1 MELKRK
7 KRAAWNVVI
16 MKIAVLGEREKVV
29 GLNEYIKEN
38 ILIFDG
44 AMGTML
50 QKKGLK
56 LGENPEV
63 LNLNEPSII
72 EEIHR
77 EYIDSGANVI
87 TTNTFGAN
95 ELKLKL
101 CNLEVEEVVDSA
113 IKIAKKARGNSNTY
127 IALDIGPIGE
137 LLEPMGTLSF
147 DRAYE
152 IFKRQVVQGAKS
164 GADIILIETMTDL
177 YELKAAVLAVKENSE
192 LPVFC
197 TMTFEE
203 NLRTFTGCSPEA
215 MVLVLEGLGV
225 DALGV
230 NCSLGPKQLK
240 PVIEEVCSLAHIPVM
255 IQPNAGLPT
264 LSIGNETK
272 YDVTKEEFA
281 DTLCSFIDSGVRVIG
296 GCCGTTPDYIRELVL
311 RVKDKKLQPVENENY
326 SAICTPSKVVR
337 IDGVRIIGE
346 RINPTGKKLFKEALK
361 NEDLDYILKQAISQI
376 EAGAHILDVNVGLP
390 EIDEPKMMHK
400 VIKEI
405 QGIID
410 TPLQIDS
417 SDVNA
422 IETGLR
428 YYNGKPIL
436 NSVNGEEKV
445 LDKILP
451 LVKKYGAS
459 VVGLTLDDN
468 GIPLKAE
475 ERFAIAEKIVKR
487 AAEYGIKK
495 EDVFI
500 DCLVLTVS
508 AQQEEVQETLK
519 AVRMV
524 KEKLG
529 VKTVL
534 GVSNI
539 SFGLPNRE
547 LINETFL
554 GLALANGLDLPI
566 MNPNADGMTRV
577 IHSYNVL
584 YNYDKSAE
592 IYIKNYANVDVKS
605 TVTSKNGDNSNS
617 TNDSNKE
624 HDLRYIVVKGLK
636 EEAKQATIEL
646 LKQYE
651 ELEIVNK
658 YLIPALDEVGDKY
671 EKGELFLPQ
680 LIQSAETVKNAFD
693 VLKAEIAKSNSE
705 SISKGKIIVATV
717 KGDIHDIGKNIVKVI
732 LENYGYEMIDLGK
745 DVPIE
750 TVVSEAKKHNVS
762 LIGLSALMTTT
773 VRSMEETI
781 KALRADGYNG
791 KIFVGGAVLTA
802 DSAERIGADFYAK
815 DAKESVEIAKKV
827 LA

>member
-1 MELKRK
+1 
-7 KRAAWNVVI
+7 
-16 MKIAVLGEREKVV
+16 MKIAALEEREKVV
-29 GLNEYIKEN
+29 GLKEYIKDN

-56 LGENPEV
+56 LGENPEA
-63 LNLNEPSII
+63 LNLKEPSII

-77 EYIDSGANVI
+77 EYINSGANVI

-113 IKIAKKARGNSNTY
+113 IQIAKKAKANSNTY

-152 IFKRQVVQGAKS
+152 IFKRQVVQGTKS
-164 GADIILIETMTDL
+164 GADIILLETMTDL
-177 YELKAAVLAVKENSE
+177 YELKAAVLAAKENSD

-240 PVIEEVCSLAHIPVM
+240 PVIEEICSLAHIPVM
-255 IQPNAGLPT
+255 VQPNAGLPT

-296 GCCGTTPDYIRELVL
+296 GCCGTTPDYIKELAV
-311 RVKDKKLQPVENENY
+311 RIKYKKLEPVNNENY
-326 SAICTPSKVVR
+326 TAICTPSKVVR

-361 NEDLDYILKQAISQI
+361 NEDLDYILKQGIEQV

-390 EIDEPKMMHK
+390 EIDEPKMMLK
-400 VIKEI
+400 VVKEI
-405 QGIID
+405 QGIMD

-417 SDVNA
+417 SDVKA

-445 LDKILP
+445 LDTILP

-459 VVGLTLDDN
+459 VVGLTLDDS
-468 GIPLKAE
+468 GIPPKAE
-475 ERFAIAEKIVKR
+475 QRFAIAEKIVKR

-554 GLALANGLDLPI
+554 ALALTNGLDLPI

-584 YNYDKSAE
+584 YNYDKNAE
-592 IYIKNYANVDVKS
+592 VYIKNYANVDLKS
-605 TVTSKNGDNSNS
+605 TVAVKNSNNS
-617 TNDSNKE
+617 NVGNDSKGE
-624 HDLRYIVVKGLK
+624 HDLKYIVIKGLK
-636 EEAKQATIEL
+636 EEAKQATIDL
-646 LKQYE
+646 LKDHE
-651 ELEIVNK
+651 ELEIVNE
-658 YLIPALDEVGDKY
+658 YLIPALDEVGNKY

-680 LIQSAETVKNAFD
+680 LIQAAETVKNAFE
-693 VLKAEIAKSNSE
+693 VLKAQIAKSNSE

-732 LENYGYEMIDLGK
+732 LENYGYEIIDLGK

-750 TVVSEAKKHNVS
+750 TVVEEAKKHNVS
-762 LIGLSALMTTT
+762 LVGLSALMTTT
-773 VRSMEETI
+773 VKSMEETI
-781 KALRADGYNG
+781 KALRAGGYTG
-791 KIFVGGAVLTA
+791 KVFVGGAVLTA

-815 DAKESVEIAKKV
+815 DAKESVEIAKKI
-827 LA
+827 LG

>member
-1 MELKRK
+1 
-7 KRAAWNVVI
+7 
-16 MKIAVLGEREKVV
+16 
-29 GLNEYIKEN
+29 
-38 ILIFDG
+38 
-44 AMGTML
+44 
-50 QKKGLK
+50 
-56 LGENPEV
+56 
-63 LNLNEPSII
+63 
-72 EEIHR
+72 
-77 EYIDSGANVI
+77 
-87 TTNTFGAN
+87 
-95 ELKLKL
+95 
-101 CNLEVEEVVDSA
+101 
-113 IKIAKKARGNSNTY
+113 
-127 IALDIGPIGE
+127 
-137 LLEPMGTLSF
+137 
-147 DRAYE
+147 
-152 IFKRQVVQGAKS
+152 
-164 GADIILIETMTDL
+164 
-177 YELKAAVLAVKENSE
+177 
-192 LPVFC
+192 
-197 TMTFEE
+197 
-203 NLRTFTGCSPEA
+203 
-215 MVLVLEGLGV
+215 MV
-225 DALGV
+225 
-230 NCSLGPKQLK
+230 
-240 PVIEEVCSLAHIPVM
+240 
-255 IQPNAGLPT
+255 QPNAGLPT

-296 GCCGTTPDYIRELVL
+296 GCCGTNPDYIRELAD
-311 RVKDKKLQPVENENY
+311 RVKDKKPEPVNNESY
-326 SAICTPSKVVR
+326 AAICTPSKVVR

-361 NEDLDYILKQAISQI
+361 NEDLDYILKQGIEQV
-376 EAGAHILDVNVGLP
+376 EAGAPILDVNVGLP
-390 EIDEPKMMHK
+390 EIDEPKMMRK

-405 QGIID
+405 QGIMD

-417 SDVNA
+417 SDINA

-468 GIPLKAE
+468 GIPPKAE
-475 ERFAIAEKIVKR
+475 QRFAIAEKIVKR

-495 EDVFI
+495 EDIFI

-554 GLALANGLDLPI
+554 ALALANGLDMPI
-566 MNPNADGMTRV
+566 MNPNAEGMMRV

-584 YNYDKSAE
+584 YNYDKNSE
-592 IYIKNYANVDVKS
+592 VYIKNYANVELNRSAVPSGSNTKTGEGS
-605 TVTSKNGDNSNS
+605 NNADNSS
-617 TNDSNKE
+617 GE
-624 HDLRYIVVKGLK
+624 HDLKYIVIKGLK

-646 LKQYE
+646 LNTHE

-658 YLIPALDEVGDKY
+658 YLIPALDEVGNKY

-680 LIQSAETVKNAFD
+680 LIQAAETVKNAFE
-693 VLKAEIAKSNSE
+693 VLKAQIAKNNSS

-732 LENYGYEMIDLGK
+732 LENYGYEIIDLGK

-750 TVVSEAKKHNVS
+750 TVVEEAKKHEVS

-781 KALRADGYNG
+781 KALRIDGYEG
-791 KIFVGGAVLTA
+791 KVFVGGAVVTA

-827 LA
+827 LG

>member
-1 MELKRK
+1 
-7 KRAAWNVVI
+7 
-16 MKIAVLGEREKVV
+16 V
-29 GLNEYIKEN
+29 GLNEYIKNN

-63 LNLNEPSII
+63 LNLKEPAII

-77 EYIDSGANVI
+77 EYIESGANVI

-113 IKIAKKARGNSNTY
+113 VKIAKKAKGNSNTY
-127 IALDIGPIGE
+127 IALDVGPIGE

-177 YELKAAVLAVKENSE
+177 YELKAAVLAAKENSD
-192 LPVFC
+192 LPVLC

-240 PVIEEVCSLAHIPVM
+240 PIIEEICSLAHIPVM

-311 RVKDKKLQPVENENY
+311 RVKDKKLEPVENENY

-605 TVTSKNGDNSNS
+605 TVTSKNGDNSNT
-617 TNDSNKE
+617 TNDTNNE
-624 HDLRYIVVKGLK
+624 HDLTYIVVKGLK

-693 VLKAEIAKSNSE
+693 VLKAEIAKSNSA

-750 TVVSEAKKHNVS
+750 TVVLEAKKHNVS

-781 KALRADGYNG
+781 KALRADGYKG

-827 LA
+827 LE

>member
-1 MELKRK
+1 MGLK
-7 KRAAWNVVI
+7 
-16 MKIAVLGEREKVV
+16 
-29 GLNEYIKEN
+29 EYIKDN

-56 LGENPEV
+56 LGENPEI

-77 EYIDSGANVI
+77 EYIDSGANLI

-101 CNLEVEEVVDSA
+101 CNLEVEEVIDAAVE
-113 IKIAKKARGNSNTY
+113 IAKKAKGNSNTY

-152 IFKRQVVQGAKS
+152 IFKRQVVQGVQS
-164 GADIILIETMTDL
+164 GVDVILLETMTDL

-240 PVIEEVCSLAHIPVM
+240 PIIEEICSLAHIPVM
-255 IQPNAGLPT
+255 VQPNAGLPT
-264 LSIGNETK
+264 LSTGNETK

-281 DTLCSFIDSGVRVIG
+281 DTLCSFIDSGVRIIG
-296 GCCGTTPDYIRELVL
+296 GCCGTTPDYIRELFARL
-311 RVKDKKLQPVENENY
+311 KDKKLETIGNETY

-337 IDGVRIIGE
+337 IDGVKIIGE

-361 NEDLDYILKQAISQI
+361 NEDLDYILKQAISQV

-400 VIKEI
+400 IVKEI
-405 QGIID
+405 QGIMDI
-410 TPLQIDS
+410 PLQIDS
-417 SDVNA
+417 SDVEA

-445 LDKILP
+445 LAKILP

-554 GLALANGLDLPI
+554 ALALANGLDLPI
-566 MNPNADGMTRV
+566 MNPNASGMTRV

-584 YNYDKSAE
+584 YNHDKNAE
-592 IYIKNYANVDVKS
+592 VYIENYANVELS
-605 TVTSKNGDNSNS
+605 RGVTITTNGKNHNNTDNSNS
-617 TNDSNKE
+617 E
-624 HDLRYIVVKGLK
+624 HDLIYIVIKGLK
-636 EEAKQATIEL
+636 EEATQATIEL
-646 LKQYE
+646 LKTHK

-658 YLIPALDEVGDKY
+658 YLIPALDIVGDKY

-680 LIQSAETVKNAFD
+680 LIQAAETVKNAFT
-693 VLKAEIAKSNSE
+693 VLKSEIAKSNSE
-705 SISKGKIIVATV
+705 SISKGKIIIATV

-750 TVVSEAKKHNVS
+750 TVIEEVKKHNVS
-762 LIGLSALMTTT
+762 LVGLSALMTTT

-781 KALRADGYNG
+781 KALREDGYLG
-791 KIFVGGAVLTA
+791 KIFVGGAVLTP
-802 DSAERIGADFYAK
+802 DSADRIGADFYAK
-815 DAKESVEIAKKV
+815 DAKESVEIAKKI
-827 LA
+827 LG

>member
-1 MELKRK
+1 MN
-7 KRAAWNVVI
+7 AVI
-16 MKIAVLGEREKVV
+16 MKIAILGEREKVV
-29 GLNEYIKEN
+29 GLKDYIKDN

-63 LNLNEPSII
+63 LNLKEPSII

-77 EYIDSGANVI
+77 EYIASGANVI

-101 CNLEVEEVVDSA
+101 CNLEVEEVIDAAV
-113 IKIAKKARGNSNTY
+113 KIAKKAKGNSNTY
-127 IALDIGPIGE
+127 IALDIAPIGE

-152 IFKRQVVQGAKS
+152 IYKRQVVQGVKS
-164 GADIILIETMTDL
+164 GVDIILLETMTDL

-192 LPVFC
+192 LPVFA

-203 NLRTFTGCSPEA
+203 NSRTFTGCSPEA

-240 PVIEEVCSLAHIPVM
+240 PIVEEICRLAHIPVM
-255 IQPNAGLPT
+255 VQPNAGLPT

-281 DTLCSFIDSGVRVIG
+281 ETLCSFLDLGVRVIG
-296 GCCGTTPDYIRELVL
+296 GCCGTAPDYIRELFI
-311 RVKDKKLQPVENENY
+311 RVKDKKFEPIENKNY
-326 SAICTPSKVVR
+326 AAICTPSKVVR

-361 NEDLDYILKQAISQI
+361 NEDLDYILKQAISQV

-400 VIKEI
+400 VVKEI
-405 QGIID
+405 QGIMDI
-410 TPLQIDS
+410 PLQIDS
-417 SDVNA
+417 SDVEA

-445 LDKILP
+445 LNRILP

-487 AAEYGIKK
+487 AAQYGIKK

-554 GLALANGLDLPI
+554 ALALANGLDLPI
-566 MNPNADGMTRV
+566 MSPNASGMTRV
-577 IHSYNVL
+577 IDSYNVL
-584 YNYDKSAE
+584 YNHDKNAE
-592 IYIKNYANVDVKS
+592 VYIKNYANVELSREVIA
-605 TVTSKNGDNSNS
+605 KNGNNSSALDSSNS
-617 TNDSNKE
+617 E
-624 HDLRYIVVKGLK
+624 HDLIYIVVKGLK
-636 EEAKQATIEL
+636 EEATQATIEL
-646 LKQYE
+646 LKTHK

-658 YLIPALDEVGDKY
+658 YLIPALDIVGDKY

-680 LIQSAETVKNAFD
+680 LIQAAETVKNAFT
-693 VLKAEIAKSNSE
+693 VLKAEIAKSNSK

-717 KGDIHDIGKNIVKVI
+717 KGDIHDIGKNIAKVI

-750 TVVSEAKKHNVS
+750 TVVEEVKKHNVS
-762 LIGLSALMTTT
+762 LVGLSALMTTT

-781 KALRADGYNG
+781 KALRKDGYTG
-791 KIFVGGAVLTA
+791 KVFVGGAVLTA

-815 DAKESVEIAKKV
+815 DAKESVEIARKV
-827 LA
+827 LI